1 MTARL
6 LSSIAAALVA
16 LVTLCGCSTDP
27 GTPALT
33 SADA

>member
-16 LVTLCGCSTDP
+16 LVTVCGCGTEP
-27 GTPALT
+27 GAPALT
-33 SADA
+33 SAGP